1 MPVSKGFESAAENC
15 VPYAEGDEYE
25 GYHQF
30 GPLDEDGEGHG
41 SFEVFLHQADVA
53 HADAD
58 FRAGCTEQPGW
69 YWWACS
75 PGCLP
80 DGDPSGP
87 FATSKEAYDNA
98 MEE

>member
-30 GPLDEDGEGHG
+30 GPLDEEGEGHG
-41 SFEVFLHQADVA
+41 SFEVFYHDKDDDDLAMVV
-53 HADAD
+53 
-58 FRAGCTEQPGW
+58 TGW

-80 DGDPSGP
+80 DGEPSEP
-87 FATSKEAYDNA
+87 FATSKEAYDDA